1 MEVIREAQARFGELI
16 KSELERIER
25 MKLDTEVTDF
35 TKKEKIVLGSM
46 PGDGIGPKM
55 CIRDRFLIGA
65 LIHLRG
71 HGP

>member
-35 TKKEKIVLGSM
+35 TKKEKM
-46 PGDGIGPKM
+46 F
-55 CIRDRFLIGA
+55 FLI
-65 LIHLRG
+65 LKI
-71 HGP
+71 P